1 MFKQLCFSFL
11 SIFVVTASTV
21 ASPINE
27 QHPITIEVPWIII
40 KDVPE
45 TINISVDSVAIGT
58 ANTIATL
65 STTDTT
71 LNVSLINGKGHI
83 SLPFHGKGIVTVTI
97 SPWTQQIAVSPIP
110 IWFSIVPPLLAITL
124 ALVLKEVFTSLFI
137 GLLIGAATM
146 HFYAGSNV
154 FIAVFK
160 GIFSI
165 VDTYI
170 INALADASH
179 ASIIVF
185 SLLIGGMVG
194 LVTING
200 GMRGIVNALAKR
212 ANTPRSGQMITYL
225 LGLAIFF
232 DDYANTMV
240 VGTTMRPI
248 TDRLKISREKLAYLV
263 DATAAPV
270 AALALITTWI
280 GIELSYIQEGLS
292 SVGINENAYAVFIKS
307 LNTRFYPIFS
317 IIFIFVLIWKKRDF
331 GLMLKFE
338 RKARSGEISY
348 EKNELG
354 LTGEIIKESAINPR
368 WYNAAIPVLI
378 VILGTFAA
386 LIYTGWKPSLWSD
399 THYTIWEKLLAIIG
413 GADSFKAL
421 LWSSIMGVVAAIT
434 LTLTQ
439 RLLTLNQSM
448 DALLNGIKTM
458 LPAILILVLAWA
470 LASMT
475 QQLHTAEFISGLLIK
490 AKVSPYLM
498 PALTFILAA
507 AISFSTGTSWGT
519 MAILY
524 PLILPATW
532 MINQQHGLDADISI
546 NLFYGVISSILA
558 GAVFGDHCSPISDT
572 TILSSLTSG
581 CTHINHVN
589 TQMPYALT
597 VAGVSMV
604 FGILPASFGIST
616 WILYPLG
623 TLAIWIII
631 TRFGKESS

>member
-1 MFKQLCFSFL
+1 MFKQLCIT
-11 SIFVVTASTV
+11 IFGIIVLTASAN
-21 ASPINE
+21 ASTNE
-27 QHPITIEVPWIII
+27 KQHPITIESPWILVKEI
-40 KDVPE
+40 PG
-45 TINISVDSVAIGT
+45 TFNISVDSTVIGTSSNVAIFST
-58 ANTIATL
+58 A
-65 STTDTT
+65 DTT
-71 LNVSLINGKGHI
+71 IRIPLQKGKGSI
-83 SLPFHGKGIVTVTI
+83 SLPFQSKGTVTVTI
-97 SPWTQQIAVSPIP
+97 GPWTQRAEVNPIP
-110 IWFSIVPPLLAITL
+110 LWFSIIPPLLAITL
-124 ALVLKEVFTSLFI
+124 ALVLKEVFTSLFL

-146 HFYAGSNV
+146 HFYAGSNALV
-154 FIAVFK
+154 ALFK

-170 INALADASH
+170 INALADSNH

-185 SLLIGGMVG
+185 SLLIGSMVS

-200 GMRGIVNALAKR
+200 GMRGIVNALAKK
-212 ANTPRSGQMITYL
+212 ASTPRSGQMITYL

-280 GIELSYIQEGLS
+280 GIELSYIQEGLN
-292 SVGINENAYAVFIKS
+292 SVGIHESAYAVFIKS

-317 IIFIFVLIWKKRDF
+317 IIFMFVLIWKKRDF

-338 RKARSGEISY
+338 RKARAGEITY
-348 EKNELG
+348 DNNDVG
-354 LTGEIIKESAINPR
+354 MTGEMVKESSINPR

-378 VILGTFAA
+378 VIFGTFGA
-386 LIYTGWKPSLWSD
+386 LIYTGWQPGLWSD
-399 THYTIWEKLLAIIG
+399 SHLTFWEKLLTIIG

-421 LWSSIMGVVAAIT
+421 LWSSITGVIAAMT

-439 RLLTLNQSM
+439 RLLNLSQSI

-589 TQMPYALT
+589 TQMPYAMT
-597 VAGVSMV
+597 VAGISLV

-616 WILYPLG
+616 WILYPVG
-623 TLAIWIII
+623 TLAIWVII
-631 TRFGKESS
+631 TKFGKETL